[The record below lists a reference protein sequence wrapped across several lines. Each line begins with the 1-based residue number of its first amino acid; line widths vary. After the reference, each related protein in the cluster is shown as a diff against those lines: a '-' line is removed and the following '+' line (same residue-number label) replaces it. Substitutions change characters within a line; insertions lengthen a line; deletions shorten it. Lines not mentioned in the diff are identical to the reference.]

1 LLDKGYRSLYVP
13 HATENRYIHIRDCL
27 SRIEEYTAV
36 GKDIFLNDIK
46 TQDAVIRNLET
57 MADATQNLP
66 EVWRDSR
73 PEVDWGEVAG
83 FRNVLAHQYLDINLN
98 LVWDIIEN
106 QLPVLSCA
114 IEAIAE
120 EFWNQ

>member
-1 LLDKGYRSLYVP
+1 MKDPRIYV
-13 HATENRYIHIRDCL
+13 IHIRDCL
-27 SRIEEYTAV
+27 SRIRDYTAD
-36 GKDIFLNDIK
+36 GKDSFFSDTK

-66 EVWRDSR
+66 EAWKATCPEIDWRS
-73 PEVDWGEVAG
+73 VAG

-98 LVWDIIEN
+98 LVWNIVEN
-106 QLPVLSCA
+106 QLPVLSQA
-114 IEAIAE
+114 IEAIAA

>member
-1 LLDKGYRSLYVP
+1 MKDSRIYI
-13 HATENRYIHIRDCL
+13 IHIRDCL
-27 SRIEEYTAV
+27 NRIEAYTTE
-36 GKDIFLNDIK
+36 GKAAFFEDIK

-66 EVWRDSR
+66 EAWRASR
-73 PEVDWGEVAG
+73 PEINWAEVAG

-98 LVWDIIEN
+98 LVWNIIDN
-106 QLPVLSCA
+106 QLPVLSQA

>member
-1 LLDKGYRSLYVP
+1 MKDSRIYI
-13 HATENRYIHIRDCL
+13 IHIRDCL
-27 SRIEEYTAV
+27 NRIEAYTTE
-36 GKDIFLNDIK
+36 GKAAFFEDIK

-66 EVWRDSR
+66 EAWRASR
-73 PEVDWGEVAG
+73 PEINWAEVAG

-98 LVWDIIEN
+98 LVWDIIKN
-106 QLPVLSCA
+106 QLPVLNRA